1 MSIDRRIVSILY
13 YNNIFDIDE
22 VEKFIGEKDDY
33 YEVIINGEVKN
44 LKIPGKDYFD
54 EISTEYELE
63 KFPEKEKVAE
73 RSFEEE
79 LLEVEK
85 DAKKFQLFTIK
96 EEIFFE
102 EEMKKSEE
110 ENDLFLE
117 KIKEKEPEVKKIS
130 EVKKPEVKKTST
142 IKKEKKVVTKKDIDD
157 FMDII

>member
-13 YNNIFDIDE
+13 YNNIFDIEE

-54 EISTEYELE
+54 EINIEC
-63 KFPEKEKVAE
+63 EKEKVAE
-73 RSFEEE
+73 RTFEEE
-79 LLEVEK
+79 LLEAEK
-85 DAKKFQLFTIK
+85 DAKQFSLFNSK
-96 EEIFFE
+96 EISFE

-117 KIKEKEPEVKKIS
+117 KIKEKTLEVKKIS
-130 EVKKPEVKKTST
+130 KVKKSEVKKDLIVKKD
-142 IKKEKKVVTKKDIDD
+142 KKVVTKKDIDD